1 MVICQY
7 FSFKKPQISSA
18 KTSSFP
24 SVNRGTVENV
34 NVKLNSGSIEKFYVG
49 GETEDS
55 TVTGVI
61 DTVNTNLIG
70 GNIGSLNAGTSN
82 SSVISI
88 DNDNFKVIS
97 TDEVKIT
104 DDTIEDYKIK
114 IDYDFDISDDNLV
127 LFINKSKKLDL
138 NIKIIPENYEGIFD
152 DVISY
157 NCLNSNIAR
166 VNDYGVIT
174 GISKGNT
181 IIEVKV
187 GNKMKTV
194 NVEVKDFELLIIA
207 GIAMLILYVVILFLI
222 FGVYVAIW

>member
-1 MVICQY
+1 MYQ
-7 FSFKKPQISSA
+7 
-18 KTSSFP
+18 
-24 SVNRGTVENV
+24 SVNRGTVENA

-61 DTVNTNLIG
+61 DAVNTNLVG
-70 GNIGSLNAGTSN
+70 GKIGSLNAGTSN

-97 TDEVKIT
+97 TNEVKIT
-104 DDTIEDYKIK
+104 NDTIEDSKIK

-138 NIKIIPENYEGIFD
+138 NIKTIPENYEGVFD
-152 DVISY
+152 DVVSY

-166 VNDYGVIT
+166 VNDDGVVT

-181 IIEVKV
+181 VIEVKV

-194 NVEVKDFELLIIA
+194 NVNVKDFELLIIA
-207 GIAMLILYVVILFLI
+207 GIAMLILYVIILFLI
-222 FGVYVAIW
+222 FGVYVPIW